1 MGKCGIR
8 RYKKAMSYILFLTC
22 LVMGGGL
29 VAYADTLNWY
39 CVHAKN
45 HNQPC
50 ADSALSFV
58 EEVGGYYIDHGHASL
73 TDEDKV
79 LYLTFDVGYENG
91 NVEKVL
97 DAMKEEDVQGAFF
110 ILGNVAERNADLI
123 KRMDREGHLVCNHT
137 YSHRTMTGWG
147 REEVAAELEKME
159 TACFEAGG
167 VTMARY
173 FRPPEGKFDRTLLE
187 DVQALGYKTIFW
199 SFAYADW
206 DNGHQPDP
214 DKAYQKIMDNLHN
227 GAVIL
232 LHPTSATN
240 AAIIGRVIRSA
251 KEQGYRFGTL
261 DELTGVSESK
271 TVNSDI
277 IYKKSGCEKKQIA
290 LTFDDGPH
298 PKYTPMILDIL
309 KEYGVR
315 ATFFMVGEN
324 VKYYH
329 DVAEAVVADGH
340 EIGNHTYSHARL
352 DQMSREDIVQQICA
366 CEDEIASL
374 HEYRAKF
381 FRPPEGQLSS
391 VVKQVSQEWD
401 YRLVLWD
408 VDTRDWAHT
417 PPATICQQ
425 VLETVQPGDIILMH
439 DFIGHNSP
447 TPAALRQLIP
457 ALLEQ
462 GYEFVTVRELIDGD

>member
-1 MGKCGIR
+1 MTKKDIRWYGKAI
-8 RYKKAMSYILFLTC
+8 SWI
-22 LVMGGGL
+22 LVMSFLLIGGA
-29 VAYADTLNWY
+29 VAVHAEALNWY
-39 CVHAKN
+39 CVRTKDHK
-45 HNQPC
+45 QPQV
-50 ADSALSFV
+50 DGSLSFI
-58 EEVGGYYIDHGHASL
+58 EDVGGYYIDHEHSSP

-97 DAMKEEDVQGAFF
+97 DAMKAEDVQGAFF
-110 ILGNVAERNADLI
+110 ILGHVAKSNADLI
-123 KRMDREGHLVCNHT
+123 RRMADEGHLVCNHT
-137 YSHRTMTGWG
+137 YSHRSMVGWG
-147 REEVAAELEKME
+147 HDQVAAELEKME
-159 TACFEAGG
+159 KACLDASG

-173 FRPPEGKFDRTLLE
+173 FRPPEGKFDRALLE
-187 DVQALGYKTIFW
+187 HVSVLGYKTVFW

-214 DKAYQKIMDNLHN
+214 EKAYQKIMDNLHN
-227 GAVIL
+227 GAIIL

-240 AAIIGRVIRSA
+240 AAIMGRVIRSA
-251 KEQGYRFGTL
+251 KEQGYRFGSL
-261 DELTGVSESK
+261 DELTAGADAQ
-271 TVNSDI
+271 TVESDI
-277 IYKKSGCEKKQIA
+277 IYRKSGVEKKQIA

-298 PKYTPMILDIL
+298 PRYTPMILDIL
-309 KEYGVR
+309 KEYDVH

-329 DVAEAVVADGH
+329 EVAEAVEAAGH

-352 DQMSREDIVQQICA
+352 DQMSREDIVRQICE

-391 VVKQVSQEWD
+391 IVRQVSKEWD

-417 PPATICQQ
+417 PPETICQK
-425 VLETVQPGDIILMH
+425 VLDTVQPGDIILMH
-439 DFIGHNSP
+439 DFIGRNSP
-447 TPAALRQLIP
+447 TPDALRQLIP
-457 ALLEQ
+457 ALLEE
-462 GYEFVTVRELIDGD
+462 GYEFVTVGELIDGD